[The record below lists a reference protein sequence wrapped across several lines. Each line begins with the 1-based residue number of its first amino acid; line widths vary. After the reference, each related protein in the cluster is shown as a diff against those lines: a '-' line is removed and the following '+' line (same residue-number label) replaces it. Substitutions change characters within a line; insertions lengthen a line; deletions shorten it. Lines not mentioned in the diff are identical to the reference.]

1 MLAPPKLFQYRNHT
15 IRVSAFPPR
24 RRQRRGGL
32 PGLRLGGWPG
42 LRGRRPRRRAAPW
55 PMMMR
60 CLAWTVVLWRGGV
73 LASVEDCRLA
83 IDAGGEALD
92 VDLNARELH
101 LSEAITMA
109 AAVVARMPDGTL
121 HQPCRGADGTS
132 NDAGAACVVRT
143 IVDALRARRR
153 ECGLSDIFEGDDS
166 AAPERD
172 AGPTRKVAVVVLRG
186 DTFRQGA
193 TAECARLE
201 YKACSASCDGG
212 DRTRLVQLS
221 AVQSVQDFLVAPL
234 RAAGWA
240 VHLLAYAHACGLNGV
255 LKDALAERVDAAS
268 FDFVE
273 VAAPTSEATAKKTQA
288 EMAAA
293 ALRRAFSSGGA
304 ADVVVLT
311 RFDLEFARPLLDDL
325 SGTVWGRVWN
335 ERGRCASTSCS
346 RGRRRTISRR
356 STRCTSSGGGTG
368 APWRASSPR
377 SIRSRGRRTAAR
389 SIRCS
394 TPRRSSPAIRASRL
408 TTSGATRPC
417 SASPRVRANAPPTPS
432 RPSLSVTSPPMRR
445 SGPISATSRGCG
457 DGSTGRRPSY
467 RATVVNSSVLFQ
479 SLLVRMTWH

>member
-1 MLAPPKLFQYRNHT
+1 M
-15 IRVSAFPPR
+15 II
-24 RRQRRGGL
+24 
-32 PGLRLGGWPG
+32 
-42 LRGRRPRRRAAPW
+42 
-55 PMMMR
+55 R

-92 VDLNARELH
+92 VDLNARALH

-109 AAVVARMPDGTL
+109 AAVVARMPDDTL
-121 HQPCRGADGTS
+121 YQPCRGADGTS

-153 ECGLSDIFEGDDS
+153 ECGLSDIFEGDDG

-201 YKACSASCDGG
+201 YKACSAPCDGG

-293 ALRRAFSSGGA
+293 ALRRAFSSGVA
-304 ADVVVLT
+304 ADIVVLT

-325 SGTVWGRVWN
+325 SGTVWGTSLERTGSLREHLLFAWPTADDIPTVDALHVVGRRHWRTVASLVTALDSFAWAPHRGSLHPLLHASEIVARDSGLALDYVWRDAALLRV
-335 ERGRCASTSCS
+335 STSS
-346 RGRRRTISRR
+346 RKRPADAVAPFVECHKPTDAPQWTEICDLARLRRR
-356 STRCTSSGGGTG
+356 
-368 APWRASSPR
+368 
-377 SIRSRGRRTAAR
+377 
-389 SIRCS
+389 
-394 TPRRSSPAIRASRL
+394 
-408 TTSGATRPC
+408 
-417 SASPRVRANAPPTPS
+417 V
-432 RPSLSVTSPPMRR
+432 
-445 SGPISATSRGCG
+445 
-457 DGSTGRRPSY
+457 DGKE
-467 RATVVNSSVLFQ
+467 AEL
-479 SLLVRMTWH
+479 